1 MRQDGTTISESDPF
15 SWAMWPAS
23 ALNSSLD
30 RRLHARSMLTQRLM
44 GSTPTPSEGQKGAK
58 FKSIVYLR
66 RCFYPQLLLPDYAAH
81 PMRMTQIAGV
91 AIFAVGA
98 VLLVFA
104 YRSTNAPLE
113 QISETITGRYSNQT
127 MWYLVVGI
135 AAVIGGALLA
145 VFGNRK

>member
-1 MRQDGTTISESDPF
+1 
-15 SWAMWPAS
+15 
-23 ALNSSLD
+23 
-30 RRLHARSMLTQRLM
+30 
-44 GSTPTPSEGQKGAK
+44 
-58 FKSIVYLR
+58 
-66 RCFYPQLLLPDYAAH
+66 
-81 PMRMTQIAGV
+81 MRMTRIAGV

-113 QISETITGRYSNQT
+113 QISETITGRYSSQT
-127 MWYLVVGI
+127 MWYVVVGI